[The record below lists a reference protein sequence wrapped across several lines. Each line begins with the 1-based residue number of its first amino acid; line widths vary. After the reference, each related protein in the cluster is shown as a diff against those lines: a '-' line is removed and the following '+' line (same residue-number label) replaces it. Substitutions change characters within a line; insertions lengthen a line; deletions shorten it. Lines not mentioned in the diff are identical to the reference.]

1 MSETPKSIVIVGAN
15 LAGGYAANALRK
27 QGYQGAITLIGDE
40 PDPPYERPPLSKEML
55 VHPDETPKT
64 LFVHPLIHYAENNIA
79 LRLGVRATGLDLSGR
94 AVMLAD
100 GGKVMADRVIL
111 CTGGHARRLNVP
123 GGDLGN
129 VHVLRNLADSRAI
142 AAHLGPDKN
151 IVVIGGGVIGL
162 EVAASARI
170 RGCAVSVIEAA
181 PRLMA
186 RVVTPDISAFLE
198 LAHRTRGCSL
208 HIGVGVKA
216 LHGANGVVR
225 TVETTD
231 GTRLA
236 ADLVV
241 VGVGIDPA
249 QELAQAVG
257 ILCDNGIVVDEFC
270 RTSVPEVLAAG
281 DVANQPNPWLR
292 RRARLEN
299 VQNAQ
304 NQGTAAAGSIL
315 GADTPYAELPY
326 FWSDQFDVM
335 LQAVGETVICDQ
347 AVLRG
352 TTESGAFSVF
362 YLTAGVVTGVLAISQ
377 PKSIA
382 MGRRMVM
389 KRSQPDPAALADEN
403 SDLRQL
409 IG

>member
-1 MSETPKSIVIVGAN
+1 MTDTLKSIAIIGAN
-15 LAGGYAANALRK
+15 LAGGYAASALRK
-27 QGYQGAITLIGDE
+27 GGFGGEITLIGDE
-40 PDPPYERPPLSKEML
+40 PDAPYERPPLSKEML
-55 VHPDETPKT
+55 VHPDVMPKT
-64 LFVHPLIHYAENNIA
+64 LFVHPLSYYAEQNIT
-79 LRLGVRATGLDLSGR
+79 LRLGVRADTLDLRSK
-94 AVMLAD
+94 AVTLAD
-100 GGKVMADRVIL
+100 GGRVSADRIIL

-123 GGDLGN
+123 GASLGN

-142 AAHLGPDKN
+142 AAHLHPGKS

-162 EVAASARI
+162 EVAASAKQ
-170 RGCAVSVIEAA
+170 RGCEVHVIEAL

-186 RVVTPDISAFLE
+186 RVVTPEISAFLQSMHQ
-198 LAHRTRGCSL
+198 AKGVTL

-216 LHGANGVVR
+216 LHGSGNVQS
-225 TVETTD
+225 VELTD
-231 GTRLA
+231 GSRLD

-249 QELAQAVG
+249 IELAKASG
-257 ILCDNGIVVDEFC
+257 IACDNGIVVDEFC

-281 DVANQPNPWLR
+281 DVANQPNPYLG

-304 NQGTAAAGSIL
+304 NQGAAAAGIIL
-315 GADTPYAELPY
+315 GGDAPFAELPY
-326 FWSDQFDVM
+326 FWTDQFEVN
-335 LQAVGETVICDQ
+335 LQAIGETVACDQ
-347 AVLRG
+347 AVVRG
-352 TTESGAFSVF
+352 NPESDAFSVF
-362 YLTAGVVTGVLAISQ
+362 YLTGGTVTGVLAISQ

-389 KRSQPDPAALADEN
+389 KRSQPAAAALADEN

-409 IG
+409 I